1 MTRYSRLGMALAG
14 TLLLSTGFVDTARAA
29 GEVLSAD
36 LIDAAMIEAARDWV
50 NQPIVV
56 TSLRAANRDRA
67 TLDQAAVDALDL
79 RWRAERKEQD
89 QPLIAGVLTH
99 PLSSYLTRVQAGSLG
114 LYTEVFVMDF
124 KGLNVG
130 QSSVTSDFWQGD
142 EGKWQKT
149 YAVGPSAVFV
159 DEAEHH
165 AETDTWRAQ
174 LNLSIADPD
183 TGAAIGA
190 ITIEINLTELD
201 RRRRAGLTG

>member
-1 MTRYSRLGMALAG
+1 MTRYAGVGMALAG
-14 TLLLSTGFVDTARAA
+14 ALALSTGFGVAA
-29 GEVLSAD
+29 HASGPAPAAD
-36 LIDAAMIEAARDWV
+36 LIDATVIAAARDWV
-50 NQPIVV
+50 DQPIVI
-56 TSLRAANRDRA
+56 TSLRAANQSRA
-67 TLDQAAVDALDL
+67 TLDQASVDALDQ
-79 RWRAERKEQD
+79 RWRAERKVDD

-99 PLSSYLTRVQAGSLG
+99 PLSSYLTRIQAGSLG

-130 QSSVTSDFWQGD
+130 QSAVTSDFWQGD

-149 YAVGPSAVFV
+149 YAVGPAEVFI